1 VWDRRFA
8 CPLSLYILVE
18 SAKSEVGQTIGLCRL
33 SPLLLEPDRP
43 QKTMV
48 CPTCFHQF
56 SKGVHP
62 HCVQAISLR
71 HNSFS
76 NSAQLLGWNGP
87 PESPEFAGS
96 GLSISRFT
104 TTGSCPLLTT
114 TASQGSSARALIS
127 WCGTNGGT

>member
-1 VWDRRFA
+1 MSVGA
-8 CPLSLYILVE
+8 LSLYILVE

-62 HCVQAISLR
+62 HCVQADSLR
-71 HNSFS
+71 CAGYQPAPHHSGARRTLRS
-76 NSAQLLGWNGP
+76 RRSAVSASRSSLCSVLCSTTFFTSLMS
-87 PESPEFAGS
+87 ESKSP
-96 GLSISRFT
+96 LSYF
-104 TTGSCPLLTT
+104 PLL
-114 TASQGSSARALIS
+114 S
-127 WCGTNGGT
+127 